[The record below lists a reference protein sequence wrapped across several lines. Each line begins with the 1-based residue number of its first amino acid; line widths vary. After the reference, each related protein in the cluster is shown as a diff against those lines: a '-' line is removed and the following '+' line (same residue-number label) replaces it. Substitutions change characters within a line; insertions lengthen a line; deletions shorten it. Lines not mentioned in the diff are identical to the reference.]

1 MTGGIEKVCR
11 IMGKALYEASIE
23 NETGFQIASM
33 YDNQADAFDNSYFPV
48 ENFNGFAC
56 HKRAF
61 IKEMVLEG
69 RRSDV
74 VILSHLNLLPVGW
87 LIKKRSPKTK
97 LILLAHGIEIW
108 YPLPRYKRRMLQQC
122 DSILSVSQYTQQQVI
137 GVHEFPQNK
146 CKVLNNCLDPYLHLP
161 VADKKDPG
169 LLKKYG
175 FLSNNFILFTLTR
188 ISSKEKYKG
197 YDKVLEAISFLR
209 EKYPNLKYLLAGKY
223 DLKEKECLDQLII
236 KNGLEENVVMPGF
249 IPEEELPDH
258 FSLADAYI
266 MPSKGEG
273 FGIAFIEAMY
283 YGLPVIAGNADG
295 SADAL
300 LQGKLGQLT
309 DPSDPNEIAGAISK
323 LIEDPQ
329 NFLPNKE
336 VVNTQFGYEGY
347 KDKLTTA
354 IA

>member
-23 NETGFQIASM
+23 NETDFQVASM

-61 IKEMVLEG
+61 IKKMVLEG

-87 LIKKRSPKTK
+87 LIKKRSTKTK

-122 DSILSVSQYTQQQVI
+122 DSILSVSQYTKQQVI

-161 VADKKDPG
+161 VAYKKDPG

-175 FLSNNFILFTLTR
+175 FHSNNFILFTLTR

-197 YDKVLEAISFLR
+197 YDQVLEAMSILNQ
-209 EKYPNLKYLLAGKY
+209 KYSHVKYLLAGKY
-223 DLKEKECLDQLII
+223 DSKEKEWLDELIT
-236 KNGLEENVVMPGF
+236 KNGLEEKVVMPGF
-249 IPEEELPDH
+249 IPDKELPDH
-258 FSLADAYI
+258 FALADAYI
-266 MPSKGEG
+266 MPSRGEG
-273 FGIAFIEAMY
+273 FGITFIEAMY

-295 SADAL
+295 SVDAL
-300 LQGKLGQLT
+300 LRGRLGLLV
-309 DPSDPNEIAGAISK
+309 DPSNANEIATAISK
-323 LIEDPQ
+323 IIEEPE
-329 NFLPNKE
+329 NFRPDIEVLDKE
-336 VVNTQFGYEGY
+336 FSYEAY
-347 KDKLTTA
+347 KNKLTTA